1 MDSRYRDGGAEF
13 PSEYTAIRRD
23 GTSFQLEVVSRRI
36 EYDGKP
42 ALFATLRDLT
52 ERRRA
57 EAAVVESEQRFRSLF
72 EQAPI
77 GIVLVGEDRRF
88 VQVNNA
94 FCAMLGYGAD
104 EFLGKSFVDVTHPEE
119 AGDPPAS
126 ARRILD
132 DAASVLRLQERYVTK
147 TGDTVDAETAISLTR
162 DRAGRLLFAVAMIE
176 DVTEKRMLE
185 DRLRKAQRLES
196 VGQLA
201 GGVAHNFNNALTAI
215 IGYSELLGR
224 RFDHQDDGR
233 KDVGQIQRVAEQ
245 SASLT
250 RQLLTFSR
258 KEHVKPS
265 VFCLNAAVEATTTLL
280 SPLIS
285 EKIRLRLRLD
295 RTLKDSRADRSQIEQ
310 VVTNLVLNSR
320 DAMPKSGTLT
330 IETSSVDVGESLTR
344 THPDAQVGPYVRLS
358 VTDTGSGMDE
368 AVAERIFEP
377 FFTIREPGEGVGL
390 GLAMVHGAV
399 QQAGGFIAFDTDPGR
414 GTTFRIYLPVH
425 REASLGAPAVD
436 DAEAAGETS
445 EETTTH

>member
-1 MDSRYRDGGAEF
+1 MDSRYRDGGGAEF

-36 EYDGKP
+36 ECDGKP

-126 ARRILD
+126 ACRILD

-162 DRAGRLLFAVAMIE
+162 DRARRLLFAVAMI
-176 DVTEKRMLE
+176 E

-320 DAMPKSGTLT
+320 DAMPKGGTLT
-330 IETSSVDVGESLTR
+330 IETSSVDVGESL
-344 THPDAQVGPYVRLS
+344 HPDPPGCS
-358 VTDTGSGMDE
+358 GGSLRSALGHGH
-368 AVAERIFEP
+368 RI
-377 FFTIREPGEGVGL
+377 R
-390 GLAMVHGAV
+390 HG
-399 QQAGGFIAFDTDPGR
+399 
-414 GTTFRIYLPVH
+414 
-425 REASLGAPAVD
+425 
-436 DAEAAGETS
+436 
-445 EETTTH
+445 